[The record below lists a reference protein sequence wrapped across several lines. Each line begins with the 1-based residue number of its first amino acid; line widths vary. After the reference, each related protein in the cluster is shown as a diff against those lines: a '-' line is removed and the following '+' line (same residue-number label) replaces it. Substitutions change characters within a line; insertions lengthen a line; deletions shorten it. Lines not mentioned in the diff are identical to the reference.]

1 MTSLGQWEG
10 IFSHTETQ
18 PGLWLIKEDYYVSGN
33 RANIWLIKPREGG
46 VSVLVDAG
54 LGVHNVRQYM
64 VHVGLVQ
71 EEEEVLVLLTHQHF
85 DHSGGLQYFQSVC
98 AHRSEVQGLESG
110 DQRAAVSW
118 LSDQEVALRPHT
130 DWQSGQYRVRPVR
143 VTRQLEDGDTV
154 EGLEVIHLPGHS
166 PGSLAF
172 LDRERSW
179 LFTGDTLYGGGGL
192 IDWLPSSAPSQY
204 LVSMDRLVKLL
215 QEIPSLTVFPGHGP
229 ELSSG
234 GAMAVAMEY
243 CASAGPC
250 HTLRVTALSWLVNI
264 ALHARHR

>member
-1 MTSLGQWEG
+1 MGRTRGAQCEAVHG
-10 IFSHTETQ
+10 ACGAGAGGGGGAGAPHTPTLRPQ
-18 PGLWLIKEDYYVSGN
+18 RGPALL
-33 RANIWLIKPREGG
+33 P
-46 VSVLVDAG
+46 VSVRAQERGAG
-54 LGVHNVRQYM
+54 IGVWRPAR
-64 VHVGLVQ
+64 GC
-71 EEEEVLVLLTHQHF
+71 LL
-85 DHSGGLQYFQSVC
+85 
-98 AHRSEVQGLESG
+98 
-110 DQRAAVSW
+110 AV
-118 LSDQEVALRPHT
+118 RPHT

-143 VTRQLEDGDTV
+143 VTRQLEDGDSV

-204 LVSMDRLVKLL
+204 LVSMDHLVKLL